1 MKKTCKI
8 ILVDDHSLFR
18 NGLRGLLA
26 AHPGYEVVGEAAS
39 GEEFLTML
47 PALAADVAF
56 MDIAMPGMAGD
67 EATVQ
72 ALGLQPDLK
81 IITLSMYGEEVYYTR
96 MKTAGAKGFLL
107 KDSDFSEVIEAID
120 TVSAGGSY
128 ICHELLVQLTGRL
141 HTPQRAQSLLDGGEE
156 LSSREQEILVMVCRG
171 LSNQEIADELF
182 ISKRTVDKRR
192 DARTRPTWSSTP
204 SSGDWWRF
212 NRPQQRDAGIGQA
225 AAFHFTPPSFK
236 TQLSRR
242 NVSAPRLG
250 GGNHGAAAGS
260 PTGGAYT
267 AT

>member
-1 MKKTCKI
+1 MEKTCKI

-39 GEEFLTML
+39 GEEFLAML

-96 MKTAGAKGFLL
+96 MMTAGAKGFLL

-141 HTPQRAQSLLDGGEE
+141 HTPQRAQSLLDEDAPDEE
-156 LSSREQEILVMVCRG
+156 LSAREREILVAVCRG

-182 ISKRTVDKRR
+182 ISKRTVDKHR
-192 DARTRPTWSSTP
+192 A
-204 SSGDWWRF
+204 
-212 NRPQQRDAGIGQA
+212 NILE
-225 AAFHFTPPSFK
+225 K
-236 TQLSRR
+236 TGCK
-242 NVSAPRLG
+242 N
-250 GGNHGAAAGS
+250 
-260 PTGGAYT
+260 T
-267 AT
+267 ANLVVYAIKRGLVEI